1 MEQGSTKKGGKG
13 KAMPYRMYALALLSI
28 IVLGAG
34 GYFGYKYY
42 QSKQASPE
50 AQAAQ
55 ADAEKKTVL
64 DKLAKLMV
72 LPEGDP
78 VLFKVN
84 DQDTMRKQQAFFK
97 DTMNGDVLLVFQA
110 SSKAIIYRPSTNM
123 VVNVGPIN
131 FDQTKDT
138 KEPASTIAPTTTNTT
153 ASSSTKT
160 TTKK

>member
-1 MEQGSTKKGGKG
+1 MEETTTRKTRKGTSNKS
-13 KAMPYRMYALALLSI
+13 YRMYLVILAAIL
-28 IVLGAG
+28 VLGAG

-42 QSKQASPE
+42 QAKQTSPQ

-64 DKLAKLMV
+64 AQLSKLMV

-84 DQDTMRKQQAFFK
+84 DEATMRKQQAFFK
-97 DTMNGDVLLVFQA
+97 DTKNDDVLLVFQA
-110 SSKAIIYRPSTNM
+110 SSKAIIFRPSTNM
-123 VVNVGPIN
+123 IVNVGPIN
-131 FDQTKDT
+131 FDQNAATNPKT
-138 KEPASTIAPTTTNTT
+138 SAIASSTTTT
-153 ASSSTKT
+153 ST